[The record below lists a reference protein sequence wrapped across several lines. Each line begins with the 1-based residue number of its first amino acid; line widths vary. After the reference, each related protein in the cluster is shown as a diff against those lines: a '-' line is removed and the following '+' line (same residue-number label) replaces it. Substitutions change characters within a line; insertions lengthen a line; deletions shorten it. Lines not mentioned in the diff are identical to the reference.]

1 MELLITRLRQLDSLT
16 LRKLAGDTIVR
27 AVEDIAPTDT
37 ENELAEIL
45 LLKYGKEILNQK
57 EIRLALI
64 DVLQPTEAIEFC
76 KKLGLNSTDSASCYQ
91 ELHRHFESYGELKSR
106 QLVDFCGL
114 DSAYYYTSQSDERE
128 RHFIITIQGGEVVPL
143 KSYLHKYQK
152 RIKDELFE
160 KMLNPGDRFL
170 LQMPTGAGKTYT
182 ALEAV
187 VDLLRQ
193 PRMQKY
199 VVWLVDSNELAEQAL
214 QSFFYLWKLKGDKEL
229 FIYRFYRNFL
239 PDFRQE
245 QGGIVFSSFKKM
257 YSVLSN
263 REHEGYDS
271 LWHLINHC
279 ELLIVDEAHTSVADT
294 YEQCIR
300 SFINTDVTSVLG
312 LTATPGRTTPEST
325 QELVALY
332 KANLITMK
340 DANGNELDNPIGY
353 LQAEGYLAHLKTEM
367 LETGIIINWAEENR
381 ILADLAANASRN
393 RKILEQLEL
402 AHNAE
407 ESTLVF
413 ACTIDHVFALTILCR
428 SRNIP
433 SEFITGEID
442 QGRRL
447 DILER
452 FKERSFF
459 ILINLDILSAGVDVP
474 NVNKIII
481 TRPIGSPI
489 LYSQILGRALRG
501 PKNGGNPQNTV
512 INLQDNLLNYPSAN
526 LLYTRFREDWDT
538 TVIRR

>member
-1 MELLITRLRQLDSLT
+1 MELLVTRLRQLDSLT
-16 LRKLAGDTIVR
+16 LRKLAGDTIVH
-27 AVEDIAPTDT
+27 AVEDVAPTDT
-37 ENELAEIL
+37 EKELAEIL

-64 DVLQPTEAIEFC
+64 DVLQPAEAVEFC
-76 KKLGLNSTDSASCYQ
+76 RKIGWDSSDTASCYQ
-91 ELHRHFESYGELKSR
+91 KLHRHFENYGELKSK

-114 DSAYYYTSQSDERE
+114 DPLYYYTPQADERE
-128 RHFIITIQGGEVVPL
+128 PHFLISIQHGEQVSL
-143 KSYLHKYQK
+143 KSYLHDYQK
-152 RIKDELFE
+152 RIKDDLFE
-160 KMLNPGDRFL
+160 RMLSPGDRFL

-182 ALEAV
+182 ALESV

-193 PRMQKY
+193 PRMNKY

-229 FIYRFYRNFL
+229 FAYRLFRNFL

-245 QGGIVFSSFKKM
+245 QGGIVFASFAKVH
-257 YSVLSN
+257 SVLSK
-263 REHEGYDS
+263 RQHEGYDS

-294 YEQCIR
+294 YAQCIR
-300 SFINTDVTSVLG
+300 AFVDTDETSVLG

-340 DANGNELDNPIGY
+340 DSGGKEIDNPIGY
-353 LQAEGYLAHLKTEM
+353 LQERGYLAELKTEI
-367 LETGIIINWAEENR
+367 LETGITVDYAEEKR
-381 ILADLAANASRN
+381 ILADLAVSAPRN
-393 RKILEQLEL
+393 RKILEQIEL

-433 SEFITGEID
+433 SEFITGEVD

-452 FKERSFF
+452 FKARDFF
-459 ILINLDILSAGVDVP
+459 VLINLDILSAGVDVP

-538 TVIRR
+538 TIIRR